1 MKAVHKNV
9 DSAATIQLILGNNQ
23 TLYGVVPDLDSVSK
37 LDDGR

>member
-23 TLYGVVPDLDSVSK
+23 TLYGVVSGLDAVCK
-37 LDDGR
+37 LDNDR